1 MNLRAKTS
9 LFITAFIV
17 VIVLTLGYVH
27 VKQEEKEQRDDLLSE
42 GLGFATLTSTQL
54 CFNYEKYYDKAFYT
68 FVQYVKDL
76 YGMNED
82 LYKIEIVDVN
92 GIILLGFEEI
102 ETSSPVSETRVLPL
116 SEWEYRTLSSV
127 RPEYRYVK
135 LDGRFILEISYPV
148 LLQGGVHM
156 HNVLYYFSFDA
167 LETRLSEMKKSTLR
181 LTLLFIV
188 IGFLGAA
195 IFSYGLTRNL
205 NDLVEH
211 TNLMAKGDLKEPINI
226 NSGDELGE
234 LASSFEYMRTE
245 VLKKNDEIETYN
257 KKLEEKVKERTTE
270 LEKLTE
276 QLRKNNVILQKANEK
291 LLELDK
297 LKSEFLANTSH
308 ELRTPLTSIIGY
320 SQCVIAELDGPL
332 PEQHKKNV
340 NKILSSGKDLLTL
353 INRILDFSKIES
365 GTLNFHKESLNI
377 KNIIEESVTIIRPMS
392 NEKGLSLI
400 TNIESD
406 LPVIN
411 ADSMRIKQ
419 AMINLLS
426 NAVKFTDKGFIRIN
440 AVRNNGNLLIS
451 VSDTG
456 IGIAKEDHNTIFE
469 AFRQV
474 DGSVHRKFGGSGL
487 GLSIS
492 KKLIE
497 LHNGKLWLESEE
509 GTGTTFSFT
518 LPTDDVETSD
528 EDQDS

>member
-27 VKQEEKEQRDDLLSE
+27 VKQEEKEQRADLLSE
-42 GLGFATLTSTQL
+42 GMGFATLTSTQL

-68 FVQYVKDL
+68 FVRYVKDL
-76 YGMNED
+76 YSMNED
-82 LYKIEIVDVN
+82 LYKIEIADVN
-92 GIILLGFEEI
+92 GNILLGIEEI
-102 ETSSPVSETRVLPL
+102 ETSSPVSETRVFAL

-127 RPEYRYVK
+127 KPEHRYVR
-135 LDGRFILEISYPV
+135 LDDKSMLEISYPV

-156 HNVLYYFSFDA
+156 HNVIYYFSFDA
-167 LETRLSEMKKSTLR
+167 LEARLSEMKASTLR
-181 LTLLFIV
+181 LTFLFVV

-195 IFSYGLTRNL
+195 LFSYGLTRNL

-211 TNLMAKGDLKEPINI
+211 TNLMAKGDLKEPVNI
-226 NSGDELGE
+226 NSGDELGK

-245 VLKKNDEIETYN
+245 VLKKNEEIETNN
-257 KKLEEKVKERTTE
+257 KQLEEKVKERTTE
-270 LEKLTE
+270 LEGLSE

-332 PEQHKKNV
+332 PEHHKKNV
-340 NKILSSGKDLLTL
+340 DKILSSGKDLLTL

-365 GTLNFHKESLNI
+365 GTLSFHWDAMSI
-377 KNIIEESVTIIRPMS
+377 KQVIEESVTMVRPMS

-406 LPVIN
+406 LPVIK
-411 ADSMRIKQ
+411 ADSMRVKQ

-426 NAVKFTDKGFIRIN
+426 NAVKFTDKGFIKIN
-440 AVRNNGNLLIS
+440 AVRKNGDLLVS
-451 VSDTG
+451 VEDTG

-474 DGSVHRKFGGSGL
+474 DGSSHRKFGGSGL
-487 GLSIS
+487 GLSIAR
-492 KKLIE
+492 KLIE

-509 GTGTTFSFT
+509 GAGTTFSFT
-518 LPTDDVETSD
+518 LPTREMETKD
-528 EDQDS
+528 EIQDS